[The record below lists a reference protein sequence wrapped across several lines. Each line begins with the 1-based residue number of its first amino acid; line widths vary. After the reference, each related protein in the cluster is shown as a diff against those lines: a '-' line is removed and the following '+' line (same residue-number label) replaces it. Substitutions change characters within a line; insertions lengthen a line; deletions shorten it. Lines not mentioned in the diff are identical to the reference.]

1 MNLLGYTYQSSWAF
15 YFLVIIP
22 ILIFFYIWKGKNKS
36 AKVKHTSLSSLKGLS
51 TGIYPYL
58 KHFAFFLQ
66 MLGLAFLIT
75 ALARPQKKLDDDTIT
90 EKSIEGIDIVI
101 SLDISQS
108 MEAMDFSPN
117 RLVASK
123 NVAKEFIKERPND
136 RIGLVVY
143 EGESYTACALT
154 SDHESLLRRFK
165 QVRSGQIQGGT
176 AIGMGLAT
184 AINRLRESE
193 AKSKVIILLTDGE
206 NNSGK
211 VHPLTAAE
219 YAKEFD
225 IRVYT
230 IGVGTTGKAKMPAG
244 KHPFTGQTI
253 YQYID
258 SKIDE
263 DMLSEIAESTGGKYY
278 RAKNKSQLKKIYK
291 EIDKLEKTKIKT
303 AIFKRDVPEAF
314 HPFAFIGI
322 LLIISHFI
330 INQIFIKSIF

>member
-1 MNLLGYTYQSSWAF
+1 MSFKVGPKLNGFIS
-15 YFLVIIP
+15 P
-22 ILIFFYIWKGKNKS
+22 IRELTATELS
-36 AKVKHTSLSSLKGLS
+36 ANCK
-51 TGIYPYL
+51 I
-58 KHFAFFLQ
+58 
-66 MLGLAFLIT
+66 
-75 ALARPQKKLDDDTIT
+75 
-90 EKSIEGIDIVI
+90 
-101 SLDISQS
+101 
-108 MEAMDFSPN
+108 
-117 RLVASK
+117 
-123 NVAKEFIKERPND
+123 
-136 RIGLVVY
+136 
-143 EGESYTACALT
+143 
-154 SDHESLLRRFK
+154 
-165 QVRSGQIQGGT
+165 
-176 AIGMGLAT
+176 
-184 AINRLRESE
+184 
-193 AKSKVIILLTDGE
+193 KSKVIILLTDGE

-258 SKIDE
+258 SKLDE

-314 HPFAFIGI
+314 HPFALIGM

-330 INQIFIKSIF
+330 INQMVIKSIF